1 MTQMVIPKR
10 IELRSETLDCL
21 GRGIMRSDAMR
32 DDIAKRLGLDPTHP
46 TFINNHAWSLVDLQA
61 QGIIDKAAN
70 GIYALADVP
79 PAATGGRERVSP
91 PIIGDLPRWARV
103 QISSANSRN
112 TTKFNSSI
120 RLTEADMVSL
130 WNRCGGVCSLSGL
143 QFSGEKMGTGKAQRP
158 FYPSLDRID
167 PEQPYSVEN
176 CRLVLQAV
184 NFALNAFG
192 DEVFLTIAQAVA
204 RKRLRDKF

>member
-1 MTQMVIPKR
+1 MVIPKR
-10 IELRSETLDCL
+10 IELRLETLDCL
-21 GRGIMRSDAMR
+21 GRGVIRSDAMR

-61 QGIIDKAAN
+61 QGVIEKVAD
-70 GIYALADVP
+70 GTYALADAP
-79 PAATGGRERVSP
+79 SSATVRSERITP
-91 PIIGDLPRWARV
+91 PIIGDIPKWARKL
-103 QISSANSRN
+103 ISAANSRN
-112 TTKFNSSI
+112 SRIFHSQI

-130 WNRCGGVCSLSGL
+130 WDRCGGNCSLSGL
-143 QFSGEKMGTGKAQRP
+143 PFSGEKIGTGKAQRP

-167 PEQPYSVEN
+167 PEEPYSVEN

-204 RKRLRDKF
+204 HKHLGDKP